1 MTLQSNVFVSF
12 QKITFKS
19 GSFTDFK
26 AFFPAMLTVYRSLVL
41 VKMLK
46 TTMEGSIRAI
56 YVWPCDENAR
66 TIQKQ
71 QKNGNRANW
80 LVYRIDTNA
89 GGFWLVKETLGRKN
103 LHAWEL
109 TGNQPI
115 LCCDVTLQHDWPI
128 KQCPLHIRVFFGGK
142 MKRPCFDLFIHWL
155 LKQITYTYW
164 NHFSRSYENRL
175 TVSNSHHF
183 FLTLTYL

>member
-1 MTLQSNVFVSF
+1 MTLHSYIFVRF

-41 VKMLK
+41 VKILK

-56 YVWPCDENAR
+56 YIWPWNENVQ

-71 QKNGNRANW
+71 QKNGNRVNW
-80 LVYRIDTNA
+80 LVYQTDTNA
-89 GGFWLVKETLGRKN
+89 GGFWLVKGTLSWKNFMPKN
-103 LHAWEL
+103 LHCWKSTNTSLWRHTATW
-109 TGNQPI
+109 
-115 LCCDVTLQHDWPI
+115 I
-128 KQCPLHIRVFFGGK
+128 KQCVLHIRVFFGGN

-155 LKQITYTYW
+155 LKQIMNTYW
-164 NHFSRSYENRL
+164 NYFSRS
-175 TVSNSHHF
+175 
-183 FLTLTYL
+183 